1 MIERCL
7 YIYVVCFTENQS
19 VMDESSNSSFELQS
33 ASNSSSESDLYSPD
47 EEESENL
54 SDSDSDDHQIVAKAR
69 KAIEFPVR
77 LMETQIGR
85 LKVGLET
92 KVESMR
98 QVKIEVK
105 EELNEVR
112 DENAELQRQVGVNEG
127 KAEFL
132 ARENE
137 VFICSVLQKNFIDF

>member
-7 YIYVVCFTENQS
+7 YIVCFTENQS
-19 VMDESSNSSFELQS
+19 VMDESSDSSFELQS
-33 ASNSSSESDLYSPD
+33 AINSSSESDLYSPD

-54 SDSDSDDHQIVAKAR
+54 SDSDSDDHHIVAKAQ
-69 KAIEFPVR
+69 KAVEFPVR

-137 VFICSVLQKNFIDF
+137 VFTCSVLQKNLI